1 VPSTQIEQSVE
12 IGRPVEEVFALISDP
27 RNDPRWC
34 PKVLSCEQVAGE
46 RSSQGARF
54 RAIHRPIRL
63 RPAAELEIEIVSI
76 DPPRSMTSRQEDDD
90 GVFNV
95 SYELE
100 PSSDGTRLT
109 QRSDIDWKIPRP
121 LQLVGNRTV
130 PRHIKRQM
138 EELKRVLEA

>member
-1 VPSTQIEQSVE
+1 MPSTQIEQSVE

-34 PKVLSCEQVAGE
+34 PKVLSCEQIAAGGPLE
-46 RSSQGARF
+46 GARF
-54 RAIHRPIRL
+54 RAMHRPIRL
-63 RPAAELEIEIVSI
+63 RPAAELQIEIVAV
-76 DPPRSMTSRQEDDD
+76 DPPRSMSSRQEDED

-95 SYELE
+95 TYELE
-100 PSSDGTRLT
+100 PSPDGTRLT
-109 QRSDIDWKIPRP
+109 QRSDIEWKIPRP